1 MIIPVRCYTCNKLLA
16 DKYHYYESEL
26 LKRKLR
32 KEKEDENEI
41 QEFEK
46 KQNIKKEDEKQN
58 INDITIDNI
67 FAKFNNLNINEK
79 NVNANTNDI
88 NQNKNK
94 SKSDKDPLIININDT
109 VIKKTI
115 AGEIMDELGL
125 IRICCRKIMLTS
137 INIVDEI

>member
-32 KEKEDENEI
+32 KEKE
-41 QEFEK
+41 
-46 KQNIKKEDEKQN
+46 EDEKQN
-58 INDITIDNI
+58 INDVTIDNI
-67 FAKFNNLNINEK
+67 FAKFNNLNIDEK
-79 NVNANTNDI
+79 NVNTNDI
-88 NQNKNK
+88 KPNKTKPIKYN
-94 SKSDKDPLIININDT
+94 KDPLLININDT

>member
-16 DKYHYYESEL
+16 DKYRYYESEL
-26 LKRKLR
+26 LKRKLC
-32 KEKEDENEI
+32 KEKE
-41 QEFEK
+41 
-46 KQNIKKEDEKQN
+46 EDEKQN
-58 INDITIDNI
+58 INDVTIDNI
-67 FAKFNNLNINEK
+67 FAKFNNLNIDEK
-79 NVNANTNDI
+79 NVNTNDI
-88 NQNKNK
+88 KQSKTKPIKYNK
-94 SKSDKDPLIININDT
+94 DTLIININDT

>member
-26 LKRKLR
+26 LKRKLH

-41 QEFEK
+41 
-46 KQNIKKEDEKQN
+46 QNIKKEDEKQN

-79 NVNANTNDI
+79 NINANTNDI

-94 SKSDKDPLIININDT
+94 SKPKSNKDPLIININDT
-109 VIKKTI
+109 FIKKTI

>member
-32 KEKEDENEI
+32 KEKE
-41 QEFEK
+41 
-46 KQNIKKEDEKQN
+46 EDEKQN
-58 INDITIDNI
+58 INDVTIDNI
-67 FAKFNNLNINEK
+67 FAKFNNLNIDEK
-79 NVNANTNDI
+79 NVNTNDI
-88 NQNKNK
+88 KQNKTKPIKYN
-94 SKSDKDPLIININDT
+94 KDPLLININDT